1 MDCPDQSP
9 GQFTDFKKGDFEA
22 NWTKLAESKFGHVY
36 QVKLKLLR
44 EKCTLKTFDT
54 ILNANNYR

>member
-1 MDCPDQSP
+1 MDCPDQSL

-22 NWTKLAESKFGHVY
+22 NWNKLAESKFGHVY

-44 EKCTLKTFDT
+44 EQYAMKTFDT
-54 ILNANNYR
+54 ILCTNNYR